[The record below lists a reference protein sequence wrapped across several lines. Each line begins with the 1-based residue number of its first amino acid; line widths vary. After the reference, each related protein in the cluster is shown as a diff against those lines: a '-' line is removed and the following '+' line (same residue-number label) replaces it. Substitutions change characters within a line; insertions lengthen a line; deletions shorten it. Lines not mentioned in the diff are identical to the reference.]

1 MSLHYSAP
9 GDLQKSMFT
18 SPPPC
23 AVAEIYFSIFKI
35 PKLPLT
41 NKCKKFT
48 EFINLNNCS
57 QSNKIITKHINIPP
71 YKTRRVRVHNFDFST
86 VDLDPTNSSDF
97 HTKKVKTSFFFFDLK
112 CYSSNIG
119 NAELQALQ
127 MATR

>member
-1 MSLHYSAP
+1 MA
-9 GDLQKSMFT
+9 
-18 SPPPC
+18 
-23 AVAEIYFSIFKI
+23 
-35 PKLPLT
+35 
-41 NKCKKFT
+41 NKYKKFI

-57 QSNKIITKHINIPP
+57 QLNKIITKHINIPP

-127 MATR
+127 MATRWGVTLGTNFRTCCLSSKFVFEGRGG